1 MEALDLV
8 IKTLETSEKPLR
20 PGDIAEKSGLDKAAV
35 EKAIKQLKK
44 DDKIYSPI
52 RCFYD
57 VKR

>member
-8 IKTLETSEKPLR
+8 IKTLDTSEKPLR
-20 PGDIAEKSGLDKAAV
+20 PGDIAEKSGLDKAVV

-44 DDKIYSPI
+44 DEKIYSPI

>member
-20 PGDIAEKSGLDKAAV
+20 PGDIAEKSGLDKAVV

>member
-44 DDKIYSPI
+44 DEKIYSPI